1 MLLLYELARSLSG
14 RLDLG
19 DAGDVISKHLRR
31 LVPATTCVFFLYD
44 SKTDELV
51 AGHAAGENSSHFSD
65 IRIAM
70 GQRLTGWVAANR
82 QTIVNSDPMLDLGEV
97 ARALKPPLRSC
108 LSTPLMIADDL
119 VGVLTVYSTH
129 RDAFTEDHRRLVE
142 VVARQ
147 VSQTIRHAVEFSRG
161 NSDNLRDQLTGLPN
175 RQLLERFVA
184 SELAAAGGLSCS
196 ILLLDVRQ
204 NPVKT
209 AGRLGQPSIAQVA
222 DAIRTGLRS
231 ADLLF
236 RYDTDRFVA
245 LLAQTDGP
253 TADLV
258 GRRVATELVSKRV
271 VEEDVTGTA
280 DAVVRIG
287 RASAPEDGAG
297 LSDLV
302 RVAENRPLP
311 PPPSTIRE
319 SIH

>member
-1 MLLLYELARSLSG
+1 
-14 RLDLG
+14 
-19 DAGDVISKHLRR
+19 
-31 LVPATTCVFFLYD
+31 
-44 SKTDELV
+44 
-51 AGHAAGENSSHFSD
+51 
-65 IRIAM
+65 M

-108 LSTPLMIADDL
+108 LSTPLMVSNEL

-129 RDAFTEDHRRLVE
+129 RDAFSEEHRRLVE

-147 VSQTIRHAVEFSRG
+147 VSQTIRHAVQFSRDDSE
-161 NSDNLRDQLTGLPN
+161 NIRDQLTGLPN

-184 SELAAAGGLSCS
+184 SELAASSGLSCS
-196 ILLLDVRQ
+196 ILLVDVR
-204 NPVKT
+204 PTSLKS
-209 AGRLGQPSIAQVA
+209 AARLGEPLVAQVA
-222 DAIRTGLRS
+222 DAIRAGLRG

-253 TADLV
+253 TADAV
-258 GRRVATELVSKRV
+258 ARRVATELVAKRL
-271 VEEDVTGTA
+271 VEDDMTGMA
-280 DAVVRIG
+280 GAAVRLG
-287 RASAPEDGAG
+287 RATAPEDGTG
-297 LSDLV
+297 LGDLV

-311 PPPSTIRE
+311 PPPTIRQ